1 MGTVAPSYDLVP
13 ANAAPFADG
22 IVKGMLSFWNY
33 FTVSLTEYNVRNI
46 AVIAPSELLYNRSFM
61 SMPRV
66 AS

>member
-1 MGTVAPSYDLVP
+1 MGTVGPSYDLVP
-13 ANAAPFADG
+13 ANAFADG

-33 FTVSLTEYNVRNI
+33 LTVSLTEYNVRNI
-46 AVIAPSELLYNRSFM
+46 LAMMAPSELLYNRSYM